1 MLGIVNSIKHSKV
14 DTLSIWHRN
23 AKDEDV
29 KQKLRTAFENSL
41 NSALEESREIIDKL
55 KTIENE

>member
-1 MLGIVNSIKHSKV
+1 VLGIVNSIKHSKV